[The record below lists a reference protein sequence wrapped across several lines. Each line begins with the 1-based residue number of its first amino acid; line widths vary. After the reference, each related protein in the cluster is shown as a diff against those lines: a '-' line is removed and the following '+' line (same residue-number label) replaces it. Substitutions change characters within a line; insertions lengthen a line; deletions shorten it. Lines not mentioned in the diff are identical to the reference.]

1 MKNDIDI
8 KSLWKGQQVPVI
20 DLSAVRKKI
29 KYFRLRR
36 MGESC
41 AVIMLMML
49 ASASGVTVWIHWPP
63 LLSVTKAGIILL
75 SMGFMLPVLSY
86 GRLLR
91 LYYGLKTDCSNVD
104 YMSNLLKIKKQEHRQ
119 QHIVL
124 NLYFLVL
131 SLGFS
136 LYTYEYTFHHSS
148 PRGIIAYSVLLS
160 WISLN
165 WFVFRPYII
174 KKTQPQVFQ
183 TGEMHRKPQGHTDE
197 TLTARDKRCLRH
209 NRLHAFRQSGPWQE
223 QKTERVG
230 PQAEPTLS
238 LFKRGYIYTKQP
250 SSSSVRSS
258 RTCLICCSCE
268 RGQISRASGV
278 STTI

>member
-1 MKNDIDI
+1 MERAAG
-8 KSLWKGQQVPVI
+8 SCHRFVCGP
-20 DLSAVRKKI
+20 KKDKI
-29 KYFRLRR
+29 FQIAQNGRVLCGYYAHDAGLGFRSDCLDT
-36 MGESC
+36 
-41 AVIMLMML
+41 L
-49 ASASGVTVWIHWPP
+49 AP

-75 SMGFMLPVLSY
+75 SIGFMLPVLSY

-124 NLYFLVL
+124 NLYFLFL

-174 KKTQPQVFQ
+174 KKRNRRFSKLVKCI
-183 TGEMHRKPQGHTDE
+183 ESHRDILMKH
-197 TLTARDKRCLRH
+197 
-209 NRLHAFRQSGPWQE
+209 
-223 QKTERVG
+223 
-230 PQAEPTLS
+230 
-238 LFKRGYIYTKQP
+238 
-250 SSSSVRSS
+250 
-258 RTCLICCSCE
+258 
-268 RGQISRASGV
+268 
-278 STTI
+278 

>member
-1 MKNDIDI
+1 MERAAG
-8 KSLWKGQQVPVI
+8 SCHRFVGGP
-20 DLSAVRKKI
+20 KKI

-63 LLSVTKAGIILL
+63 LLPVTKAGIILL

-124 NLYFLVL
+124 NLYF
-131 SLGFS
+131 
-136 LYTYEYTFHHSS
+136 
-148 PRGIIAYSVLLS
+148 
-160 WISLN
+160 
-165 WFVFRPYII
+165 
-174 KKTQPQVFQ
+174 
-183 TGEMHRKPQGHTDE
+183 
-197 TLTARDKRCLRH
+197 
-209 NRLHAFRQSGPWQE
+209 
-223 QKTERVG
+223 
-230 PQAEPTLS
+230 
-238 LFKRGYIYTKQP
+238 
-250 SSSSVRSS
+250 
-258 RTCLICCSCE
+258 CSC
-268 RGQISRASGV
+268 RWASRSILMNIH
-278 STTI
+278 STTHLPGE

>member
-29 KYFRLRR
+29 KYFRMRR

-49 ASASGVTVWIHWPP
+49 ALASGVTVWIHWPP

-86 GRLLR
+86 GRLLH
-91 LYYGLKTDCSNVD
+91 LYYRLKTDCSNVD

-160 WISLN
+160 WISVN

-174 KKTQPQVFQ
+174 KNA
-183 TGEMHRKPQGHTDE
+183 
-197 TLTARDKRCLRH
+197 TAGFP
-209 NRLHAFRQSGPWQE
+209 NW
-223 QKTERVG
+223 
-230 PQAEPTLS
+230 
-238 LFKRGYIYTKQP
+238 
-250 SSSSVRSS
+250 
-258 RTCLICCSCE
+258 
-268 RGQISRASGV
+268 
-278 STTI
+278 

>member
-1 MKNDIDI
+1 
-8 KSLWKGQQVPVI
+8 
-20 DLSAVRKKI
+20 
-29 KYFRLRR
+29 

-49 ASASGVTVWIHWPP
+49 ALASGVTVWIHWPP

-86 GRLLR
+86 GRLLH
-91 LYYGLKTDCSNVD
+91 LYYRLKTDCSNVD

-160 WISLN
+160 WISVN

-183 TGEMHRKPQGHTDE
+183 TGEMHRKPQRHTDE
-197 TLTARDKRCLRH
+197 TLTARNKRCLRH

-230 PQAEPTLS
+230 PQAAPTLS

-250 SSSSVRSS
+250 SSSGVRSS

-268 RGQISRASGV
+268 RGQINRASGV

>member
-1 MKNDIDI
+1 MENDIDI

-124 NLYFLVL
+124 NLYFLFL

-148 PRGIIAYSVLLS
+148 LRGIIAYSVLLS

-165 WFVFRPYII
+165 WFIFRPYII
-174 KKTQPQVFQ
+174 KKRNRRFSKLVKCI
-183 TGEMHRKPQGHTDE
+183 ESHRDILMKH
-197 TLTARDKRCLRH
+197 
-209 NRLHAFRQSGPWQE
+209 
-223 QKTERVG
+223 
-230 PQAEPTLS
+230 
-238 LFKRGYIYTKQP
+238 
-250 SSSSVRSS
+250 
-258 RTCLICCSCE
+258 
-268 RGQISRASGV
+268 
-278 STTI
+278 

>member
-8 KSLWKGQQVPVI
+8 KSLWKGQQIPVI

-75 SMGFMLPVLSY
+75 SIGFMLPALSY

-124 NLYFLVL
+124 NLYFLFL

-174 KKTQPQVFQ
+174 KNA
-183 TGEMHRKPQGHTDE
+183 
-197 TLTARDKRCLRH
+197 TAGFP
-209 NRLHAFRQSGPWQE
+209 NW
-223 QKTERVG
+223 
-230 PQAEPTLS
+230 
-238 LFKRGYIYTKQP
+238 
-250 SSSSVRSS
+250 
-258 RTCLICCSCE
+258 
-268 RGQISRASGV
+268 
-278 STTI
+278 